1 MIALM
6 LVAVATVASEAPP
19 TNAPRC
25 HGVALDAAV
34 GHYADIA
41 RAMDP
46 RRTASLYAADGVL
59 VGPKGEP
66 VTGPKEIEAF
76 LAGFGGYK
84 LGEQVMT
91 VDSIERTASGWRSI
105 GEFRQRGNDPKNEA
119 FATGGRYRAEWR
131 CLKGGWRV
139 QRMQTFAG
147 GQ

>member
-1 MIALM
+1 MIALI
-6 LVAVATVASEAPP
+6 LAVTAAAASD
-19 TNAPRC
+19 APRC
-25 HGVALDAAV
+25 RGVALDAAV
-34 GHYADIA
+34 GHYADVA

-46 RRTASLYAADGVL
+46 RRTALLYAADGVL

>member
-6 LVAVATVASEAPP
+6 LAAAATAASD
-19 TNAPRC
+19 APRC
-25 HGVALDAAV
+25 RGVALDAAV
-34 GHYADIA
+34 THYADVA

-46 RRTASLYAADGVL
+46 RRTAQLYAADGVL
-59 VGPKGEP
+59 VGPKSEP

-84 LGEQVMT
+84 LGEQVMM
-91 VDSIERTASGWRSI
+91 VDTTERIANGWRTV
-105 GEFRQRGNDPKNEA
+105 GEFRQRGNDPDKQA
-119 FATGGRYRAEWR
+119 FATGGRFRAEWR

-139 QRMQTFAG
+139 ARMQSFAG

>member
-1 MIALM
+1 MFVSM
-6 LVAVATVASEAPP
+6 LLAVAAAAD
-19 TNAPRC
+19 APRC
-25 HGVALDAAV
+25 RGATLDAAV
-34 GHYADIA
+34 TRYADTA
-41 RAMDP
+41 RTMNP

-66 VTGPKEIEAF
+66 VTGPAEIEAF

-91 VDSIERTASGWRSI
+91 VDTTGRDGTAWRTEGI
-105 GEFRQRGNDPKNEA
+105 FRQRGNDPKNVP
-119 FATGGRYRAEWR
+119 FATGGRFRAEWR

>member
-6 LVAVATVASEAPP
+6 LAAAAAAASDAPP
-19 TNAPRC
+19 SNAPQCR
-25 HGVALDAAV
+25 GVALDAAV
-34 GHYADIA
+34 THYADIA

-46 RRTASLYAADGVL
+46 RRTAQLYAADGVL
-59 VGPKGEP
+59 VGPKSEP

-84 LGEQVMT
+84 LGEQLMT
-91 VDSIERTASGWRSI
+91 VDTTERIATGWRTV
-105 GEFRQRGNDPKNEA
+105 GDFRQRGNDPNKPA
-119 FATGGRYRAEWR
+119 FATGGRFRAEWR

-139 QRMQTFAG
+139 QRMQSFAG

>member
-6 LVAVATVASEAPP
+6 FAAAAAAATD
-19 TNAPRC
+19 APRC
-25 HGVALDAAV
+25 RGVALDAAV
-34 GHYADIA
+34 SHYADVA

-46 RRTASLYAADGVL
+46 RRTAQLYAADGVL
-59 VGPKGEP
+59 VGPKSEP

-91 VDSIERTASGWRSI
+91 VDTTERMATGWRI
-105 GEFRQRGNDPKNEA
+105 VGELRQRGNDPDKQA
-119 FATGGRYRAEWR
+119 FASGGRFRAEWR

-139 QRMQTFAG
+139 QRMQSFAG
-147 GQ
+147 G

>member
-6 LVAVATVASEAPP
+6 LAATAAVAGETPP
-19 TNAPRC
+19 SNTPRC
-25 HGVALDAAV
+25 RGIALEAAV
-34 GHYADIA
+34 SHYADIA

-46 RRTASLYAADGVL
+46 RRAASLYAADGVL
-59 VGPKGEP
+59 VGPKAEP

-91 VDSIERTASGWRSI
+91 VDTTERTATGWRTI

-139 QRMQTFAG
+139 ARMQTFAG

>member
-6 LVAVATVASEAPP
+6 LAAAAVAASDAPP
-19 TNAPRC
+19 SNAPRC
-25 HGVALDAAV
+25 RGVALDAAV
-34 GHYADIA
+34 THYADVA

-46 RRTASLYAADGVL
+46 RRTAQLYAADGVL

-84 LGEQVMT
+84 LGEQVMMVGT
-91 VDSIERTASGWRSI
+91 TERTATGWRTV
-105 GEFRQRGNDPKNEA
+105 GEFRQRGNDPNKQA
-119 FATGGRYRAEWR
+119 FASGGRFRAEWR

-139 QRMQTFAG
+139 QRMQSFAG

>member
-1 MIALM
+1 MIALI
-6 LVAVATVASEAPP
+6 LAATAAAVSD
-19 TNAPRC
+19 APRC
-25 HGVALDAAV
+25 RGVALDAAV
-34 GHYADIA
+34 GHYADVA

-46 RRTASLYAADGVL
+46 RRTAQLYAADGVL

>member
-6 LVAVATVASEAPP
+6 LAAAAAASDAPP
-19 TNAPRC
+19 TNAPQCR
-25 HGVALDAAV
+25 GVALDAAV
-34 GHYADIA
+34 THYADVA

-46 RRTASLYAADGVL
+46 RRTAQLYAAEGVL
-59 VGPKGEP
+59 IGPKGEP

-84 LGEQVMT
+84 LGEQIMT
-91 VDSIERTASGWRSI
+91 VDTTERTASGWRTV

-119 FATGGRYRAEWR
+119 FTSGGRFRAEWR

-139 QRMQTFAG
+139 ARMQSFAG
-147 GQ
+147 G

>member
-6 LVAVATVASEAPP
+6 LAAAATAA
-19 TNAPRC
+19 NAPRC
-25 HGVALDAAV
+25 RGVALDTAV
-34 GHYADIA
+34 MRYADIA
-41 RAMDP
+41 RMMDP
-46 RRTASLYAADGVL
+46 RRTAQLYAADGVL

-91 VDSIERTASGWRSI
+91 VDTAERIATGWRTV
-105 GEFRQRGNDPKNEA
+105 GDFRQRGNDPNKTA
-119 FATGGRYRAEWR
+119 FASGGRFRAEWR

-139 QRMQTFAG
+139 QRMQSFAG
-147 GQ
+147 G

>member
-6 LVAVATVASEAPP
+6 LAAAAAGSADT
-19 TNAPRC
+19 PRC
-25 HGVALDAAV
+25 RRASLDAAV
-34 GHYADIA
+34 SHYADVA

-59 VGPKGEP
+59 VGPKSEP

-91 VDSIERTASGWRSI
+91 VDTTERTATGWRTI

-139 QRMQTFAG
+139 ARMQTFAG

>member
-1 MIALM
+1 MIALIIAAAAVAASDAPRCRGRS
-6 LVAVATVASEAPP
+6 LDVAVA
-19 TNAPRC
+19 
-25 HGVALDAAV
+25 
-34 GHYADIA
+34 HYADVA

-46 RRTASLYAADGVL
+46 RRTAQLYAADGVL
-59 VGPKGEP
+59 IGPNGEP

-91 VDSIERTASGWRSI
+91 VDTTEHSDNGWRTI
-105 GEFRQRGNDPKNEA
+105 GEFRQRGNDPDKQA
-119 FATGGRYRAEWR
+119 FAAGGRFRAEWR

-147 GQ
+147 G

>member
-6 LVAVATVASEAPP
+6 LVAAAAATAAE
-19 TNAPRC
+19 APRC
-25 HGVALDAAV
+25 RGIALDAAV
-34 GHYADIA
+34 AHYADTA
-41 RAMDP
+41 RAMNP
-46 RRTASLYAADGVL
+46 RRTAQLYAADGVL

-66 VTGPKEIEAF
+66 VTGPAEIESF

-91 VDSIERTASGWRSI
+91 VDTASRDGTGWRTD
-105 GEFRQRGNDPKNEA
+105 GTFRQRGNDPKNVPFTA
-119 FATGGRYRAEWR
+119 GGRFRAEWR

-147 GQ
+147 G